1 MGIRGL
7 EGVYIMKTVLGIG
20 INEVKNFLIQVE
32 SHSRNETL
40 VRVRRQDYT
49 VVKVQEV
56 FVREASSKRTPDRTC
71 GEDRHP
77 GR

>member
-40 VRVRRQDYT
+40 VLVRRQDYL
-49 VVKVQEV
+49 VVKVQE
-56 FVREASSKRTPDRTC
+56 F
-71 GEDRHP
+71 
-77 GR
+77 